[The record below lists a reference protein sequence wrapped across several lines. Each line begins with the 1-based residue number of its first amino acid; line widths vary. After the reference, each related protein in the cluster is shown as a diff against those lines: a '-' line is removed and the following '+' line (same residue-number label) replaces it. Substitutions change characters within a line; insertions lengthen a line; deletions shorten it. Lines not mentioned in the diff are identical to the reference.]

1 MNIKL
6 QSGDT
11 VANPGDLTDLN
22 GVQAWLNLGEN
33 VAVDVLSRLISAQ
46 SAFIQNWLNRQI
58 ASQSYT
64 EVRDGSGVGFGRNQ
78 MVFANYPVSSV
89 SSLTIDDKP
98 IPISSDGGVLTSG
111 FSFDSTRIWLADTGS
126 VLDSAFYSQYYFNKG
141 RQNVIISYE
150 AGYSIIPFDIEQACI
165 ELVAMRYME
174 RTRVGLVS
182 QNLQGQTTAY
192 VQKVMTDSI
201 LTTLNQYKKVIPL

>member
-6 QSGDT
+6 QSGDI

-64 EVRDGSGVGFGRNQ
+64 EIRDGLGAGLGRNQ

-89 SSLTIDDKP
+89 SSLTIDGKP
-98 IPISSDGGVLTSG
+98 IPPSNDGGLLTSG
-111 FSFDSTRIWLADTGS
+111 FSFDTNRIWLADVGS
-126 VLDSAFYSQYYFNKG
+126 VGDQALYSQYYFNKG
-141 RQNVIISYE
+141 RQNVIISYA
-150 AGYSIIPFDIEQACI
+150 AGYSTIPYDIEQACI